1 MDNLAFVATVSDII
15 QKQEKE
21 MKEGLHTVGKFI
33 YTIHEK
39 SSKLSKC
46 LPNVFQ
52 QHLYPGSGVSFKNN
66 DFSYSVDLYLDQSI
80 TLTYHGKYNFTY
92 REIKKDKNSDWEI
105 CLTDLDDNVTGVDIY
120 TTVWNLLEWLN
131 NYSSQNEKRIK
142 DIIEQLEIM

>member
-1 MDNLAFVATVSDII
+1 MNNSAYVATLSDII

-33 YTIHEK
+33 YIIHEK

-52 QHLYPGSGVSFKNN
+52 QHLYPGNGVSFKNN
-66 DFSYSVDLYLDQSI
+66 DFSYSVDLHLDQSI

-92 REIKKDKNSDWEI
+92 REIKKDENLDWEI
-105 CLTDLDDNVTGVDIY
+105 CLTDLDDKVTGVDIY

-142 DIIEQLEIM
+142 DIIEQLETM

>member
-1 MDNLAFVATVSDII
+1 MDNVASVATLSDII

-66 DFSYSVDLYLDQSI
+66 DFSYSVDLHLDQSI
-80 TLTYHGKYNFTY
+80 TLTYHGKYSFTY

-105 CLTDLDDNVTGVDIY
+105 CLTDLDDKVTGVDIY

>member
-1 MDNLAFVATVSDII
+1 MDNVASVAILSDIT

-33 YTIHEK
+33 YAIHEK

-52 QHLYPGSGVSFKNN
+52 QHLYPGSGISFKNN
-66 DFSYSVDLYLDQSI
+66 DFSYSVDLHLDQSI

>member
-1 MDNLAFVATVSDII
+1 MNNVASVATLNDII

-21 MKEGLHTVGKFI
+21 MKEGLHKVGKLI
-33 YTIHEK
+33 YTIHKK
-39 SSKLSKC
+39 SFKLSKC

>member
-1 MDNLAFVATVSDII
+1 MDNLAYVTAVNDII
-15 QKQEKE
+15 QKQEEE
-21 MKEGLHTVGKFI
+21 MKEGLHKVGKLI
-33 YTIHEK
+33 YTIQEK

-66 DFSYSVDLYLDQSI
+66 AFSYSVDLHLDQSI

-92 REIKKDKNSDWEI
+92 REIKKDENSDWEI
-105 CLTDLDDNVTGVDIY
+105 CLTDLDDNVTAVDIY
-120 TTVWNLLEWLN
+120 STVWNLLEWLD

-142 DIIEQLEIM
+142 NIIEQLEIM

>member
-1 MDNLAFVATVSDII
+1 MDNVASVATLNDII

-21 MKEGLHTVGKFI
+21 MKEGLHKVGKLI

-39 SSKLSKC
+39 SCKLSKC

-92 REIKKDKNSDWEI
+92 RETKKDKNSDWEI
-105 CLTDLDDNVTGVDIY
+105 CLSDLDDNITGVDIY

>member
-1 MDNLAFVATVSDII
+1 MDNLAHVATPNDII

-92 REIKKDKNSDWEI
+92 RETKKDKNSDWEI

>member
-1 MDNLAFVATVSDII
+1 MDNLASVATPNDII

-66 DFSYSVDLYLDQSI
+66 DFSYSVDLHLDQSI

>member
-1 MDNLAFVATVSDII
+1 MNNLAHVATLSDII
-15 QKQEKE
+15 KKKKKE

-52 QHLYPGSGVSFKNN
+52 QHLYPANGTSFKNN

-92 REIKKDKNSDWEI
+92 RE
-105 CLTDLDDNVTGVDIY
+105 V
-120 TTVWNLLEWLN
+120 
-131 NYSSQNEKRIK
+131 NYHKPK
-142 DIIEQLEIM
+142 GL

>member
-1 MDNLAFVATVSDII
+1 MDNLAHVATLNDII

-21 MKEGLHTVGKFI
+21 MKEGLHKVGKLI

-39 SSKLSKC
+39 SCKLSKC

-52 QHLYPGSGVSFKNN
+52 QHLYPGSGVFFKTN
-66 DFSYSVDLYLDQSI
+66 DFSYSVDLHLEQSI
-80 TLTYHGKYNFTY
+80 TLTCHGKYNFTY
-92 REIKKDKNSDWEI
+92 REIKKDENSDWEI
-105 CLTDLDDNVTGVDIY
+105 CLTDLDDKVTAVDIY

>member
-1 MDNLAFVATVSDII
+1 MDNLASVATLSDII

-52 QHLYPGSGVSFKNN
+52 QHLYPANGTSFKNN

>member
-1 MDNLAFVATVSDII
+1 MDNLAHVATPNDII

-142 DIIEQLEIM
+142 DIIEQLETM

>member
-1 MDNLAFVATVSDII
+1 MDNLASVATLSDII

-105 CLTDLDDNVTGVDIY
+105 CLSDLDDNITGVDIY

>member
-1 MDNLAFVATVSDII
+1 MNNLASVAILSNII

-33 YTIHEK
+33 YAIHEK

-52 QHLYPGSGVSFKNN
+52 QHLYPGSGVSFKNS
-66 DFSYSVDLYLDQSI
+66 DFSYSVDLHLDQSI

>member
-1 MDNLAFVATVSDII
+1 MDNVAYVATLSKKKK
-15 QKQEKE
+15 KQEKE

-66 DFSYSVDLYLDQSI
+66 DFSYSVDLHLDQSI